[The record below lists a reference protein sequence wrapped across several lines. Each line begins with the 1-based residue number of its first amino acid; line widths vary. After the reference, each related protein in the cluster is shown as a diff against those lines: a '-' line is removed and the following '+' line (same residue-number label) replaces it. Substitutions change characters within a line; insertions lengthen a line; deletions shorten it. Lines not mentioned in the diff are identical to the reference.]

1 MKKKSISLQSILL
14 YVFFVFYLFFLLEN
28 ILFKYVSPLELFSPD
43 RYFSR
48 SWNLVPFN
56 DALSYLWKDGLA
68 QGFSELNVYGNI
80 LLFIPL
86 GIYLQI
92 FLKKKQVWR
101 SLLAVV
107 GVSVFFEIFQLAFG
121 IGATDIDDVILNTI
135 GGLAGIFIFRLMRL
149 MFKNEK
155 SVRNVVTWLSTAV
168 GSFVLVILVLLRVFN

>member
-1 MKKKSISLQSILL
+1 MYSL
-14 YVFFVFYLFFLLEN
+14 FFYLFFLLEN

-101 SLLAVV
+101 AFWQLLA
-107 GVSVFFEIFQLAFG
+107 SVFSLRFSSWLLESGPQYRRCD
-121 IGATDIDDVILNTI
+121 TKYNR
-135 GGLAGIFIFRLMRL
+135 GLGRDFYFP
-149 MFKNEK
+149 
-155 SVRNVVTWLSTAV
+155 SD
-168 GSFVLVILVLLRVFN
+168 GSCLK